1 MSEKIEV
8 KTDPI
13 EISER
18 EALFNDVPPT
28 TSEVREQVE
37 TVVEPEGDT
46 TEETEEAAD
55 DAQDTSDS
63 SEKTSE
69 DGGDKPPLDVE
80 RITFDEFEKD
90 YTEKKSGVQKRID
103 KLTAEKYQYATE
115 MDKLR
120 KELDELKAGKAPD
133 TETLQD
139 KPKYSEKDLKRAY
152 EKAVG
157 DGDVDLQWEIQNEL
171 AKLRVWEAEQR
182 YFIENRKVSKQQ
194 EEEAAIYA
202 GIVENYKFE
211 QDPDLN
217 LKDQTS
223 LICKVTSTL
232 LNDDRTKQYYA
243 RMGPAR
249 LAAAVAD
256 ARAYIYELKLKKKLS
271 VKTKKLEKN
280 LQKEKLKTSL
290 SSSGSSKSSGGSKKS
305 DNEDLSDRES
315 QYKRLFGI

>member
-8 KTDPI
+8 KTEPI

-18 EALFNDVPPT
+18 EALFANDE
-28 TSEVREQVE
+28 EVGEQVE
-37 TVVEPEGDT
+37 GTVEEPEAEEVAGDT
-46 TEETEEAAD
+46 
-55 DAQDTSDS
+55 QDSDS
-63 SEKTSE
+63 SEETPVE
-69 DGGDKPPLDVE
+69 EEVEEKPPFEVE

-90 YTEKKSGVQKRID
+90 YSEKKTGAQKRID

-115 MDKLR
+115 LDKLKR
-120 KELDELKAGKAPD
+120 ELEELKAGKAPD
-133 TETLQD
+133 TDNLQE
-139 KPKYSEKDLKRAY
+139 KPKYTEKDLKRAY

-157 DGDVDLQWEIQNEL
+157 DGDTDLQWEIQNEL

-182 YFIENRKVSKQQ
+182 YVMENRKVTRQQ

-217 LKDQTS
+217 LKDQSS

-232 LNDDRTKQYYA
+232 LNDERTKQYYS

-290 SSSGSSKSSGGSKKS
+290 SASGGSKSS
-305 DNEDLSDRES
+305 DSSTKKDGKEELADRE
-315 QYKRLFGI
+315 QQFKKMFGI

>member
-8 KTDPI
+8 KTEPVA
-13 EISER
+13 ISER
-18 EALFNDVPPT
+18 EALFADEPT
-28 TSEVREQVE
+28 EVGEQVE
-37 TVVEPEGDT
+37 VKAEEAT
-46 TEETEEAAD
+46 ETEEVAGD
-55 DAQDTSDS
+55 TQDSGDS
-63 SEKTSE
+63 SEKTPVE
-69 DGGDKPPLDVE
+69 DGVEEKAPFEVE

-90 YTEKKSGVQKRID
+90 YSEKKSGVQKRID

-115 MDKLR
+115 MEKMR
-120 KELDELKAGKAPD
+120 KELEELKAGKAPD
-133 TETLQD
+133 AENLQD
-139 KPKYSEKDLKRAY
+139 KPKYTEKDLKRAY
-152 EKAVG
+152 EKAVS
-157 DGDVDLQWEIQNEL
+157 DGDTDLQWEIQNEL

-182 YFIENRKVSKQQ
+182 YFIENRKVTKQQ

-217 LKDQTS
+217 LKDQAS

-232 LNDDRTKQYYA
+232 LNDERTKQYYA

-256 ARAYIYELKLKKKLS
+256 ARAYIYELKLKKKMS

-290 SSSGSSKSSGGSKKS
+290 SSSGSSKSSGTSKKG
-305 DNEDLSDRES
+305 DEDLSDRES
-315 QYKRLFGI
+315 QYKKLFGI

>member
-8 KTDPI
+8 KTEPVA
-13 EISER
+13 ISER
-18 EALFNDVPPT
+18 EALFADEPT
-28 TSEVREQVE
+28 EVGEQVE
-37 TVVEPEGDT
+37 VKAEEAT
-46 TEETEEAAD
+46 ETEEVAGD
-55 DAQDTSDS
+55 TQDSGDS
-63 SEKTSE
+63 SEKTPVE
-69 DGGDKPPLDVE
+69 DGVEEKAPFEVE

-90 YTEKKSGVQKRID
+90 YSEKKSGVQKRID

-115 MDKLR
+115 MEKMR
-120 KELDELKAGKAPD
+120 KELEELKAGKAPD
-133 TETLQD
+133 AENLQD
-139 KPKYSEKDLKRAY
+139 KPKYTEKDLKRAY
-152 EKAVG
+152 EKAVS
-157 DGDVDLQWEIQNEL
+157 DGDTDLQWEIQNEL

-182 YFIENRKVSKQQ
+182 YFIENRKVTKQQ

-217 LKDQTS
+217 LKDQAS

-232 LNDDRTKQYYA
+232 LNDERTKQYYA

-256 ARAYIYELKLKKKLS
+256 ARAYIYELKLKKKMS

-290 SSSGSSKSSGGSKKS
+290 SSSGSSKSSGTSKKG
-305 DNEDLSDRES
+305 DDDLSDRES
-315 QYKRLFGI
+315 QYKKLFGI